1 MAVKWGLL
9 ADNPLRDARL
19 PVKVNNARL
28 RYLTPEEIDR
38 LLAVC
43 PQHLQRLVLVALHTG
58 MRKSEILTLQWGQLN
73 LEKRFVLLHDT
84 KNGDKRGVPLTPFI
98 VNLFQTIR
106 LEQEREENLS
116 SWVFPNPVT
125 GKPYRHDADT
135 AWYTALR
142 KAQIED
148 FRFHDLRH
156 TCASYLAMNGVDL
169 LTIKEILGHKD
180 IKMTTRY
187 AHVSPTRQ
195 LAAIDVLEQSYGHAP
210 VETATLVATGVE
222 NANSNGVVAKSVAV
236 IGNTVIDNRVS
247 S

>member
-1 MAVKWGLL
+1 
-9 ADNPLRDARL
+9 
-19 PVKVNNARL
+19 
-28 RYLTPEEIDR
+28 
-38 LLAVC
+38 
-43 PQHLQRLVLVALHTG
+43 

-84 KNGDKRGVPLTPFI
+84 KNGDKRGVPLTPFL
-98 VNLFQTIR
+98 VNLFQTVR
-106 LEQEREENLS
+106 HEQERGEDLLP
-116 SWVFPNPVT
+116 WIFPNPVT

-142 KAQIED
+142 KARIED

-195 LAAIDVLEQSYGHAP
+195 LAAIDVLGQSYGHTP
-210 VETATLVATGVE
+210 VEKVALAAASVA
-222 NANSNGVVAKSVAV
+222 NVNSNGVVAKSVATT
-236 IGNTVIDNRVS
+236 GNTVIDNRVS